1 MDRPGANVWAAT
13 FHQMMAERKPR
24 DTWVLLPE
32 DSLVAGRPDHG
43 CFQYRLKGLAGLQCG
58 HCPWGWG
65 SAHVQVLFHLWWDEE
80 SRKGLVKMRVWGQQ
94 CRLCP
99 LGTPGNCQVSPLSV
113 RPFLNKL
120 ALHVLR
126 KCYGESPGPD
136 QWPGLYYKAPGDA
149 PRPCEA
155 CILGVC
161 FLQKGPGLAPDPD
174 AIRGT
179 YIMYSSVGLTITVSG
194 GEGKVPRSTQLLTLG
209 SWPTVRRP
217 RGSEPCAVNRGCFT
231 IPLSV
236 SDFIKN
242 PLTDSSHFFSKGEGI
257 ITIPFS
263 LADDSKDKGP
273 IAHSSSCVPTK
284 DGSLPATGTGGPV
297 TIGKGSLC
305 LSSNSMA
312 IPKGKGIPV
321 NIKDPIFHG
330 KGLLI
335 SNIESKGFELKGFI
349 FKGKGSISD
358 PIDVAKVQ
366 GLVYNSDGATAAGKT
381 PVPVSYIIGLMANGE
396 GSITF
401 PLSFTNII
409 KGKDSFTNITEG
421 KGKEGCS
428 NGSAITDGDT
438 LLETNASGSTT
449 NDEGA
454 ITFPFIFTD
463 GIKGKDSHT
472 AITKGKGKEDGSNGP
487 ASTGDDPPETKAGA
501 SITNNEGAIASPTD
515 NFKGKDSSTDT
526 TKNEGEENG
535 GNSSLTMGHNPL
547 SEFNASGLITNE
559 EGASTSSTDNVQD
572 KDSPTDS
579 TEGKEKENGGNDPA
593 TPGHGFL
600 LKTNAAGSVTFSEGS
615 ITIPFSVFNII
626 KRKGPSASANGPQN
640 DGFLPHGY
648 SKKKKRLRFRFGK
661 SSCGPRRDEDFGSS
675 SPCHGPRA
683 EPHDDVWIWVAMT
696 VCVLWLMCVCRLSP
710 GLFQQ
715 QV

>member
-1 MDRPGANVWAAT
+1 MDRPGADVWAAT
-13 FHQMMAERKPR
+13 FHKLMAERKPR

-32 DSLVAGRPDHG
+32 DRLVAGRLDHG

-58 HCPWGWG
+58 HCSWGWG
-65 SAHVQVLFHLWWDEE
+65 SAHVQILFHLCWDEE

-99 LGTPGNCQVSPLSV
+99 LGTPGDCWVSPPSV

-120 ALHVLR
+120 ALHVLH
-126 KCYGESPGPD
+126 KCYGEHPGPD
-136 QWPGLYYKAPGDA
+136 QCPGLYYKAPGDA
-149 PRPCEA
+149 PGPCEA

-161 FLQKGPGLAPDPD
+161 FFQKVPGLAPDPN

-179 YIMYSSVGLTITVSG
+179 YIMYSGVGLTITASSR
-194 GEGKVPRSTQLLTLG
+194 EGRVPCNTQLLTLG
-209 SWPTVRRP
+209 SGPVVRRP
-217 RGSEPCAVNRGCFT
+217 RGSEPYAVRRGCFT

-242 PLTDSSHFFSKGEGI
+242 PLTDSSHFFSKGEGV

-263 LADDSKDKGP
+263 LVDDSKDKGLVTN
-273 IAHSSSCVPTK
+273 SSSYGPTD
-284 DGSLPATGTGGPV
+284 DGSLPATDTRGPV

-305 LSSNSMA
+305 LSANSMA
-312 IPKGKGIPV
+312 IPEGKGIPV

-358 PIDVAKVQ
+358 PIDIAKVQ
-366 GLVYNSDGATAAGKT
+366 GLVYNSDDSAAAGKN

-401 PLSFTNII
+401 PLSFTNIV

-421 KGKEGCS
+421 NSKEVCS
-428 NGSAITDGDT
+428 NGSATIDRAT
-438 LLETNASGSTT
+438 LLETSASGSTT

-463 GIKGKDSHT
+463 GIKGKDSHID
-472 AITKGKGKEDGSNGP
+472 ITKGKGKEDGSNSP
-487 ASTGDDPPETKAGA
+487 ATTGDDPLPETNTGGP
-501 SITNNEGAIASPTD
+501 ITSNEGAITSSTD
-515 NFKGKDSSTDT
+515 NFKGKDFSSDT
-526 TKNEGEENG
+526 TKEEGEENG
-535 GNSSLTMGHNPL
+535 GNGSLTVGHNPL
-547 SEFNASGLITNE
+547 PEFHIGGPMTNE
-559 EGASTSSTDNVQD
+559 EGTITSSIDDVQN
-572 KDSPTDS
+572 KDSS
-579 TEGKEKENGGNDPA
+579 TAGKEKEDGGNDPA
-593 TPGHGFL
+593 TPGHDFL
-600 LKTNAAGSVTFSEGS
+600 MKTNAAGPITFSEGS

-626 KRKGPSASANGPQN
+626 KRKGPSYSTSGPQSN
-640 DGFLPHGY
+640 GFLPHGY
-648 SKKKKRLRFRFGK
+648 SRKKKRLRSRFSR
-661 SSCGPRRDEDFGSS
+661 SSCGSRRDEDFCST
-675 SPCHGPRA
+675 SPCHGSHA
-683 EPHDDVWIWVAMT
+683 EPYEDVWIWVAMT
-696 VCVLWLMCVCRLSP
+696 VCVLWLMCMYKLSP
-710 GLFQQ
+710 GIFQQ

>member
-24 DTWVLLPE
+24 DTWMLLPE

-136 QWPGLYYKAPGDA
+136 QCPGLYYKAPGDA

-155 CILGVC
+155 CI
-161 FLQKGPGLAPDPD
+161 QGPGLAPDPMLSG
-174 AIRGT
+174 APT
-179 YIMYSSVGLTITVSG
+179 SCTAVWVS
-194 GEGKVPRSTQLLTLG
+194 PS
-209 SWPTVRRP
+209 
-217 RGSEPCAVNRGCFT
+217 
-231 IPLSV
+231 LSLA
-236 SDFIKN
+236 N

-358 PIDVAKVQ
+358 PIDIAKVQ
-366 GLVYNSDGATAAGKT
+366 GLVYNSEGATAAGKT

-409 KGKDSFTNITEG
+409 K
-421 KGKEGCS
+421 
-428 NGSAITDGDT
+428 DGDM
-438 LLETNASGSTT
+438 LLETSASGSAT

-501 SITNNEGAIASPTD
+501 PITNKEGAIASPTD
-515 NFKGKDSSTDT
+515 SFKDS
-526 TKNEGEENG
+526 
-535 GNSSLTMGHNPL
+535 
-547 SEFNASGLITNE
+547 
-559 EGASTSSTDNVQD
+559 VQD
-572 KDSPTDS
+572 KDSPPDS
-579 TEGKEKENGGNDPA
+579 TEGKEKENGGNGPA
-593 TPGHGFL
+593 SPGRGFL

>member
-1 MDRPGANVWAAT
+1 EPSASMDRPGANVWAAT

-24 DTWVLLPE
+24 DTWMLLPE

-136 QWPGLYYKAPGDA
+136 QCPGLYYKAPGDA

-155 CILGVC
+155 CILVSASSRRA
-161 FLQKGPGLAPDPD
+161 GPCPC
-174 AIRGT
+174 
-179 YIMYSSVGLTITVSG
+179 SVGLTITVSG
-194 GEGKVPRSTQLLTLG
+194 GEGKVPRSTQLLTLAAG
-209 SWPTVRRP
+209 P
-217 RGSEPCAVNRGCFT
+217 RSDGPGAASPS
-231 IPLSV
+231 PLSV

-273 IAHSSSCVPTK
+273 
-284 DGSLPATGTGGPV
+284 TGTGGPV

-358 PIDVAKVQ
+358 PIDIAKVQ
-366 GLVYNSDGATAAGKT
+366 GLVYNSEGATAAGKT

-409 KGKDSFTNITEG
+409 K
-421 KGKEGCS
+421 
-428 NGSAITDGDT
+428 
-438 LLETNASGSTT
+438 ETSASGSAT

-463 GIKGKDSHT
+463 GIK
-472 AITKGKGKEDGSNGP
+472 
-487 ASTGDDPPETKAGA
+487 
-501 SITNNEGAIASPTD
+501 
-515 NFKGKDSSTDT
+515 
-526 TKNEGEENG
+526 
-535 GNSSLTMGHNPL
+535 
-547 SEFNASGLITNE
+547 
-559 EGASTSSTDNVQD
+559 D
-572 KDSPTDS
+572 KDSPPDS
-579 TEGKEKENGGNDPA
+579 TEGKEKENGGNGPA
-593 TPGHGFL
+593 SPGRGFL

-648 SKKKKRLRFRFGK
+648 SKKKKRL
-661 SSCGPRRDEDFGSS
+661 
-675 SPCHGPRA
+675 
-683 EPHDDVWIWVAMT
+683 
-696 VCVLWLMCVCRLSP
+696 
-710 GLFQQ
+710 
-715 QV
+715 

>member
-24 DTWVLLPE
+24 DTWMLLPE

-136 QWPGLYYKAPGDA
+136 QCPGLYYKAPGDA
-149 PRPCEA
+149 PRPWA
-155 CILGVC
+155 AS
-161 FLQKGPGLAPDPD
+161 P
-174 AIRGT
+174 
-179 YIMYSSVGLTITVSG
+179 S
-194 GEGKVPRSTQLLTLG
+194 
-209 SWPTVRRP
+209 
-217 RGSEPCAVNRGCFT
+217 
-231 IPLSV
+231 PLSV

-358 PIDVAKVQ
+358 PIDIAKVQ
-366 GLVYNSDGATAAGKT
+366 GLVYNSEGATAAGKT

-428 NGSAITDGDT
+428 NGSAITDGDM
-438 LLETNASGSTT
+438 LLETSASGSAT

-501 SITNNEGAIASPTD
+501 PITNKEGAIASPTD
-515 NFKGKDSSTDT
+515 SFKGKDSSTDT
-526 TKNEGEENG
+526 TKDEGEENG
-535 GNSSLTMGHNPL
+535 GNSSLTMGRNPL

-559 EGASTSSTDNVQD
+559 EGASTSSADSVQD
-572 KDSPTDS
+572 KDSPPDS
-579 TEGKEKENGGNDPA
+579 TEGKEKENGGNGPA
-593 TPGHGFL
+593 SPGRGFL